1 MAFKLTKTRSSC
13 IGPGLSKWRVV
24 VSVTIRDHCRPCKLI
39 VRQWGMN
46 ISRHH
51 SDDFD
56 KRRQMRAL
64 LAAHDWSSSPMGE
77 PGGWPV
83 ELRVALD
90 LMLDAPHPTL
100 VCWSGRYLMLYNDAY
115 AALLG
120 PAHPAAFGRP
130 LSEVMPSMW
139 PEVRP
144 LADAAMAG
152 QPGHV
157 KDLCVTLPPGDKECE
172 RWFSASYV
180 PLRGFD
186 GAVGGFVHTAFETT
200 GRVLEA
206 RRADQARLASEARLS
221 AVFDSLPVGIA
232 VSDASG
238 AIILAN
244 DAMRRYLPTGQL
256 PSLDARRFERWTLL
270 DAGGRAVG
278 RADFPGMRA
287 LRGERVVPGVEARY
301 REDDGREIWTHISS
315 VPIVDADGRIDGQ
328 VSVVTDI
335 DRVKR
340 TEAALRESEEKYR
353 KLFEEVDEA
362 FCILEVTFDAGGAPI
377 DLVFL
382 EVNPMFA
389 IQSGIPDARG
399 RSVHELAPG
408 LESVWLER
416 YGAVARSG
424 ESILFE
430 EYSPKLERWF
440 EVNAS
445 RIGAPEAR
453 QVALVFRDTSERKR
467 IEEDM
472 RRLALEASEASR
484 RKSEFLAVLAH
495 ELRNPMATIRTGL
508 EIMRLRADSPDTMA
522 RVREMLERQ
531 THQLSHLVDD
541 LLDVA
546 RVSSGKIEI
555 RKQLVDLN
563 RVVTSA
569 VETST
574 AVIQGARHRLEV
586 ILWPEALLLDVDPT
600 RIAQVVSNLLTNA
613 AKYTAPG
620 GDIRL
625 EVRRAAG
632 EAAGWATIAV
642 SDSGVGILPEHQEAI
657 FEMFSQVGDHGG
669 LAQGG
674 LGIGLSLVR
683 QLVAL
688 HGGSVGVHSAG
699 AGQGSTFTVRLP
711 LGARLDAGPGE
722 AVQDLRHEQRA
733 LPRRSFC
740 ILVVDDNTDA
750 AESLSLLL
758 QMNAHEIC
766 TATNGRDALALV
778 SDFTP
783 DIAFLDI
790 GMPGMTGYEL
800 AARLRAMPAL
810 ARTVIVAVTGWGS
823 EEDQLRA
830 REAGFDHHFT
840 KPIAAET
847 VSRLLGQLG

>member
-1 MAFKLTKTRSSC
+1 MQA
-13 IGPGLSKWRVV
+13 V
-24 VSVTIRDHCRPCKLI
+24 
-39 VRQWGMN
+39 
-46 ISRHH
+46 
-51 SDDFD
+51 
-56 KRRQMRAL
+56 
-64 LAAHDWSSSPMGE
+64 LATHDWTSTPLGE
-77 PGGWPV
+77 PGAWPV

-120 PAHPAAFGRP
+120 PAHPGALGKP
-130 LSEVMPSMW
+130 LSEVMPTMW

-152 QPGHV
+152 RPAHV
-157 KDLCVTLPPGDKECE
+157 EDLCVTLPPGDEECQ

-180 PLRGFD
+180 PLRGLD

-200 GRVLEA
+200 GPVLEA
-206 RRADQARLASEARLS
+206 RRADQARQASEARLS
-221 AVFDSLPVGIA
+221 AVFDSLPVGVA
-232 VSDASG
+232 VTDTSG
-238 AIILAN
+238 AVVLAN
-244 DAMRRYLPTGQL
+244 DAMQRYVPTRFM
-256 PSLDARRFERWTLL
+256 PSRDAQRLARWTIL
-270 DAGGRAVG
+270 DGAGKPVA
-278 RADFPGMRA
+278 ADDFPGARA
-287 LRGERVVPGVEARY
+287 LRGERVVPGMEALY
-301 REDDGREIWTHISS
+301 RADDDREIWTHISS
-315 VPIVDADGRIDGQ
+315 VPIVDADGRISGQ

-362 FCILEVTFDAGGAPI
+362 FCILEVTFDGAGAPV

-416 YGAVARSG
+416 YGAVARTG

-453 QVALVFRDTSERKR
+453 QVALVFRDTSARKR

-472 RRLALEASEASR
+472 RRLAREASEASR

-508 EIMRLRADSPDTMA
+508 EIMRLRADSADTMA

-541 LLDVA
+541 LLDIA

-563 RVVTSA
+563 RVMASA

-586 ILWPEALLLDVDPT
+586 ILWPEPLLLDLDPT

-613 AKYTAPG
+613 AKYTPPG

-625 EVRRAAG
+625 EVGKDAG
-632 EAAGWATIAV
+632 QATIAV
-642 SDSGVGILPEHQEAI
+642 SDTGVGILPEHQEAI

-683 QLVAL
+683 QLVTL
-688 HGGSVGVHSAG
+688 HGGAISVHSAG

-711 LGARLDAGPGE
+711 LGARPGAGQDE
-722 AVQDLRHEQRA
+722 AVQEPRQEQRA
-733 LPRRSFC
+733 LPRRRFRV
-740 ILVVDDNTDA
+740 LVVDDNTDA

-758 QMNAHEIC
+758 QMNAHEIR

-778 SDFTP
+778 RDFTP

-810 ARTVIVAVTGWGS
+810 AHATLVAVTGWGS

-840 KPIAAET
+840 KPIAAEA
-847 VSRLLGQLG
+847 VSRLLGRLG

>member
-1 MAFKLTKTRSSC
+1 MNT
-13 IGPGLSKWRVV
+13 PG
-24 VSVTIRDHCRPCKLI
+24 
-39 VRQWGMN
+39 
-46 ISRHH
+46 HH
-51 SDDFD
+51 SDDSD
-56 KRRQMRAL
+56 HRQPMRSL
-64 LAAHDWSSSPMGE
+64 LAAHDWSSSPMGA
-77 PGGWPV
+77 PDGWPV

-90 LMLDAPHPTL
+90 LMLDAPHPTM
-100 VCWSGRYLMLYNDAY
+100 VCWSGRYLMLYNDAF
-115 AALLG
+115 ATLLG
-120 PAHPAAFGRP
+120 PAHPGALGRP
-130 LSEVMPSMW
+130 LNEVMPAMW
-139 PEVRP
+139 PEVKP

-152 QPGHV
+152 RPGHV
-157 KDLCVTLPPGDKECE
+157 EHLCVTLPPGDEPCQ

-180 PLRGFD
+180 PLRGLH

-200 GRVLEA
+200 DRVLEA
-206 RRADQARLASEARLS
+206 RRADLARRASDARLS
-221 AVFDSLPVGIA
+221 ALFDSLPVGVGVTDINGMI
-232 VSDASG
+232 V
-238 AIILAN
+238 LAN
-244 DAMRRYLPTGQL
+244 DAMARYLPTGL
-256 PSLDARRFERWTLL
+256 MPSRDEQGSARWTIFG
-270 DAGGRAVG
+270 DDGVPVARD
-278 RADFPGMRA
+278 DFPGARA
-287 LRGERVVPGVEARY
+287 LRGERVVPGMEALY
-301 REDDGREIWTHISS
+301 REGEDRREVWTHVSS
-315 VPIVDADGRIDGQ
+315 VPIRDADGQVTGQ

-362 FCILEVTFDAGGAPI
+362 FCILEVKFDAGGAPC

-382 EVNPMFA
+382 EVNPMFT
-389 IQSGIPDARG
+389 IQSGIADARG

-416 YGAVARSG
+416 YGAVARTG
-424 ESILFE
+424 ESIMFE

-445 RIGAPEAR
+445 RIGAPEAC

-472 RRLALEASEASR
+472 RRLAREASEASR

-563 RVVTSA
+563 LVVTSA

-574 AVIQGARHRLEV
+574 AVIQGARHRLDV
-586 ILWPEALLLDVDPT
+586 RLWHEPLLLDIDPT
-600 RIAQVVSNLLTNA
+600 RVAQVVSNLLTNA
-613 AKYTAPG
+613 AKYTPPG

-625 EVRRAAG
+625 DVSRAARQGAGTGAG
-632 EAAGWATIAV
+632 EAVIAV

-657 FEMFSQVGDHGG
+657 FEMFSQVGNHGG

-688 HGGSVGVHSAG
+688 HGGGVEVHSAG
-699 AGQGSTFTVRLP
+699 AGQGSVFTVRLP
-711 LGARLDAGPGE
+711 LARPDAGQGDAAQAPR
-722 AVQDLRHEQRA
+722 QEQRA
-733 LPRRSFC
+733 LPRRSLR

-758 QMNAHEIC
+758 QINAHEIRV
-766 TATNGRDALALV
+766 ATNGRDALALV

-810 ARTVIVAVTGWGS
+810 ARTVIVAVTGWGA
-823 EEDQLRA
+823 EEDQRRA

-847 VSRLLGQLG
+847 VSRLLGGLG

>member
-1 MAFKLTKTRSSC
+1 
-13 IGPGLSKWRVV
+13 
-24 VSVTIRDHCRPCKLI
+24 
-39 VRQWGMN
+39 
-46 ISRHH
+46 
-51 SDDFD
+51 
-56 KRRQMRAL
+56 MRTL
-64 LAAHDWSSSPMGE
+64 LATHDWSASPIGKHDA
-77 PGGWPV
+77 WPV

-90 LMLDAPHPTL
+90 LMLDTPHPTL

-115 AALLG
+115 AELLG
-120 PAHPAAFGRP
+120 AAHPGALGKP
-130 LSEVMPSMW
+130 LAEVMPTLW
-139 PEVRP
+139 PDVAP

-152 QPGHV
+152 RPGLV
-157 KDLCVTLPPGDKECE
+157 EDLCVVLGPDNDGCQ
-172 RWFSASYV
+172 RWFDASYV
-180 PLRGFD
+180 PLRSLD

-200 GRVLEA
+200 ERVLAARRADEA
-206 RRADQARLASEARLS
+206 RRASDARLS
-221 AVFDSLPVGIA
+221 ALFDSLPVGGGVTDANGA
-232 VSDASG
+232 VV
-238 AIILAN
+238 LAN
-244 DAMRRYLPTGQL
+244 DAMDRYLPTRLL
-256 PSLDARRFERWTLL
+256 PALDEQRHARWTIF
-270 DAGGRAVG
+270 DAAGSPVART
-278 RADFPGMRA
+278 DFPGARA
-287 LRGERVVPGVEARY
+287 LRGERVVPGMEALY
-301 REDDGREIWTHISS
+301 REDDGRETWTHISS
-315 VPIVDADGRIDGQ
+315 VPIVDADGAIGGQ

-362 FCILEVTFDAGGAPI
+362 FCILEVTFDAGGAPS
-377 DLVFL
+377 DLVFI

-389 IQSGIPDARG
+389 VQSGIPDAKG

-445 RIGAPEAR
+445 RIGAPEAGH
-453 QVALVFRDTSERKR
+453 VALVFRDTSARKR

-472 RRLALEASEASR
+472 RRLAQESSEASR

-508 EIMRLRADSPDTMA
+508 EIMRQRADSPDTLA

-541 LLDVA
+541 LLDIS
-546 RVSSGKIEI
+546 RISSGKIEI
-555 RKQLVDLN
+555 RKQLADLN

-569 VETST
+569 VETSA
-574 AVIQGARHRLEV
+574 AVIEGARHRLD
-586 ILWPEALLLDVDPT
+586 IKLWNEALLLDIDPI
-600 RIAQVVSNLLTNA
+600 RIAQVISNLLTNA
-613 AKYTAPG
+613 AKYTPPG
-620 GDIRL
+620 GDIGL
-625 EVRRAAG
+625 EVRKEQG
-632 EAAGWATIAV
+632 EAVVAV
-642 SDSGVGILPEHQEAI
+642 SDSGVGIEPEHQQAI

-683 QLVAL
+683 QLVTL
-688 HGGSVGVHSAG
+688 HGGAIAVYSAG

-711 LGARLDAGPGE
+711 LGVRPAAGPDQQP
-722 AVQDLRHEQRA
+722 APQPEQRA
-733 LPRRSFC
+733 FPRQSFR

-758 QMNAHEIC
+758 QMNAHEIR

-778 SDFTP
+778 RDFTP

-800 AARLRAMPAL
+800 ATRLRAMPQL
-810 ARTVIVAVTGWGS
+810 ARTTLVAVTGWGS

-840 KPIAAET
+840 KPIAAES
-847 VSRLLGQLG
+847 VSRLLGRLG

>member
-1 MAFKLTKTRSSC
+1 MSELGR
-13 IGPGLSKWRVV
+13 
-24 VSVTIRDHCRPCKLI
+24 
-39 VRQWGMN
+39 
-46 ISRHH
+46 H
-51 SDDFD
+51 SDDHTD
-56 KRRQMRAL
+56 QTAMRAL
-64 LAAHDWSSSPMGE
+64 LAAHDWSASPMGD
-77 PGGWPV
+77 PGAWPV

-90 LMLDAPHPTL
+90 LMLDAPYPML
-100 VCWSGRYLMLYNDAY
+100 VCWTGQYLMLYNDAY
-115 AALLG
+115 ADLLG
-120 PAHPAAFGRP
+120 AAHPAALGRP
-130 LSEVMPSMW
+130 LSQVMPTLW
-139 PEVRP
+139 PDIAP
-144 LADAAMAG
+144 LADAAMAS
-152 QPGHV
+152 QPGQLE
-157 KDLCVTLPPGDKECE
+157 DLCVVLPPGDDACQ
-172 RWFSASYV
+172 RWFTASYM
-180 PLRGFD
+180 PLRSPAGE
-186 GAVGGFVHTAFETT
+186 VGGFVHTAFETT

-206 RRADQARLASEARLS
+206 RRADQARRASDARLS
-221 AVFDSLPVGIA
+221 ALFDSLPVGVG

-238 AIILAN
+238 AMVLAN
-244 DAMRRYLPTGQL
+244 DAMEHYLPTRRL
-256 PSLDARRFERWTLL
+256 PSRDEQRLGRWTIL
-270 DAGGRAVG
+270 DAGGNPVAWT
-278 RADFPGMRA
+278 DFPGQRA
-287 LRGERVVPGVEARY
+287 LRGERVVPGVEALY
-301 REDDGREIWTHISS
+301 REDDGREVWVHISS
-315 VPIVDADGRIDGQ
+315 VPIVEADGTVSGQ

-362 FCILEVTFDAGGAPI
+362 FCILEVKFDAAGAPS

-389 IQSGIPDARG
+389 IQSGIHDARG

-416 YGAVARSG
+416 YGAVAQSG

-445 RIGAPEAR
+445 RIGAPETR
-453 QVALVFRDTSERKR
+453 HVALVFRDTSARKR

-472 RRLALEASEASR
+472 RRLAREASEASR

-508 EIMRLRADSPDTMA
+508 EIMRLRADSPDTLV

-555 RKQLVDLN
+555 RKQLADLN
-563 RVVTSA
+563 RVVTGA

-586 ILWPEALLLDVDPT
+586 AFWPEPLLLDIDPI

-613 AKYTAPG
+613 AKYTPPG

-625 EVRRAAG
+625 VVRKEADAAV
-632 EAAGWATIAV
+632 IAV

-657 FEMFSQVGDHGG
+657 FEMFSQVGDSGG

-683 QLVAL
+683 QLVDL
-688 HGGSVGVHSAG
+688 HGGAIDMHSAG
-699 AGQGSTFTVRLP
+699 AGKGSTFTVRLP
-711 LGARLDAGPGE
+711 LGAHP
-722 AVQDLRHEQRA
+722 AVETGQAPSPALRPEQRA
-733 LPRRSFC
+733 LPRRSFRV
-740 ILVVDDNTDA
+740 LVVDDNTDA

-758 QMNAHEIC
+758 QLNAHQIRS
-766 TATNGRDALALV
+766 ASNGRDALALV
-778 SDFTP
+778 RDFRP

-790 GMPGMTGYEL
+790 GMPGMNGYEL
-800 AARLRAMPAL
+800 AQQLRALPAL
-810 ARTVIVAVTGWGS
+810 AHTTLVAVTGWGS
-823 EEDQLRA
+823 EEDQARA
-830 REAGFDHHFT
+830 RDAGFDHHVT
-840 KPIAAET
+840 KPIAAEM

>member
-1 MAFKLTKTRSSC
+1 MRTL
-13 IGPGLSKWRVV
+13 GPY
-24 VSVTIRDHCRPCKLI
+24 
-39 VRQWGMN
+39 
-46 ISRHH
+46 
-51 SDDFD
+51 SDDSNNPQ
-56 KRRQMRAL
+56 QMRAL
-64 LAAHDWSSSPMGE
+64 LATHDWTSTSLGE
-77 PGGWPV
+77 PGAWPV

-100 VCWSGRYLMLYNDAY
+100 VCWGGRYLMLYNDAY

-120 PAHPAAFGRP
+120 RAHPGALGRP
-130 LSEVMPSMW
+130 LSEVMPTIW
-139 PEVRP
+139 PDIEP
-144 LADAAMAG
+144 LADAAMEG
-152 QPGHV
+152 RPGHV
-157 KDLCVTLPPGDKECE
+157 EDLCVTLPPGGEARQ

-180 PLRGFD
+180 PLRGLD
-186 GAVGGFVHTAFETT
+186 GTVGGFVHTAFETT
-200 GRVLEA
+200 GPVLQA
-206 RRADQARLASEARLS
+206 RRADQARQASEARLS
-221 AVFDSLPVGIA
+221 AVFDSLPVGVA
-232 VSDASG
+232 VTDIHG
-238 AIILAN
+238 AVVLAN
-244 DAMRRYLPTGQL
+244 DAMRRYLPTQQL
-256 PSLDARRFERWTLL
+256 PSLDERRSGRWTLL
-270 DAGGRAVG
+270 DAEGRPVA
-278 RADFPGMRA
+278 RADFPGARA
-287 LRGERVVPGVEARY
+287 LRGERVVPGVEALY
-301 REDDGREIWTHISS
+301 REDGGPAIWAHISS
-315 VPIVDADGRIDGQ
+315 VPIVDADGMINGQ

-362 FCILEVTFDAGGAPI
+362 FCILEVTFDASGAPV

-389 IQSGIPDARG
+389 IQSGISDARG

-416 YGAVARSG
+416 YGAVARTG
-424 ESILFE
+424 ESVLFE
-430 EYSPKLERWF
+430 EYSPKLGRWF

-445 RIGAPEAR
+445 RIGEPEAR
-453 QVALVFRDTSERKR
+453 HVALVFRDTSERKR

-472 RRLALEASEASR
+472 RRLAREASEASR

-508 EIMRLRADSPDTMA
+508 EIMRLRADCPDTMA

-555 RKQLVDLN
+555 RKQLADLN
-563 RVVTSA
+563 RVMASA

-586 ILWPEALLLDVDPT
+586 ILWPEPLLLDLDPT

-613 AKYTAPG
+613 AKYTPPG

-625 EVRRAAG
+625 EVRKDAG
-632 EAAGWATIAV
+632 QATIAV
-642 SDSGVGILPEHQEAI
+642 SDTGVGILPEHQEAI
-657 FEMFSQVGDHGG
+657 FEMFGQVGDHGG

-683 QLVAL
+683 QLATL
-688 HGGSVGVHSAG
+688 HGGAVSVHSAG

-711 LGARLDAGPGE
+711 LGAQPGAGQGE
-722 AVQDLRHEQRA
+722 GGQAPRQELRA
-733 LPRRSFC
+733 LPRRRFRV
-740 ILVVDDNTDA
+740 LVVDDNTDA

-758 QMNAHEIC
+758 QMNAHEIR
-766 TATNGRDALALV
+766 TATNGRDALALAR
-778 SDFTP
+778 DFTP

-800 AARLRAMPAL
+800 AARLRALPGL
-810 ARTVIVAVTGWGS
+810 ARTTLVAVTGWGS
-823 EEDQLRA
+823 EEDQARS

-847 VSRLLGQLG
+847 VSRLLGALG

>member
-1 MAFKLTKTRSSC
+1 
-13 IGPGLSKWRVV
+13 
-24 VSVTIRDHCRPCKLI
+24 
-39 VRQWGMN
+39 
-46 ISRHH
+46 
-51 SDDFD
+51 
-56 KRRQMRAL
+56 
-64 LAAHDWSSSPMGE
+64 
-77 PGGWPV
+77 
-83 ELRVALD
+83 
-90 LMLDAPHPTL
+90 
-100 VCWSGRYLMLYNDAY
+100 
-115 AALLG
+115 
-120 PAHPAAFGRP
+120 
-130 LSEVMPSMW
+130 
-139 PEVRP
+139 
-144 LADAAMAG
+144 
-152 QPGHV
+152 
-157 KDLCVTLPPGDKECE
+157 
-172 RWFSASYV
+172 
-180 PLRGFD
+180 
-186 GAVGGFVHTAFETT
+186 
-200 GRVLEA
+200 
-206 RRADQARLASEARLS
+206 
-221 AVFDSLPVGIA
+221 
-232 VSDASG
+232 
-238 AIILAN
+238 
-244 DAMRRYLPTGQL
+244 
-256 PSLDARRFERWTLL
+256 
-270 DAGGRAVG
+270 
-278 RADFPGMRA
+278 
-287 LRGERVVPGVEARY
+287 
-301 REDDGREIWTHISS
+301 
-315 VPIVDADGRIDGQ
+315 VPIVEADGTVSGQ

-362 FCILEVTFDAGGAPI
+362 FCILEVKFDAAGAPS

-389 IQSGIPDARG
+389 IQSGIHDARG

-416 YGAVARSG
+416 YGAVAQSG

-445 RIGAPEAR
+445 RIGAPETR
-453 QVALVFRDTSERKR
+453 HVALVFRDTSARKR

-472 RRLALEASEASR
+472 RRLAREASEASR

-508 EIMRLRADSPDTMA
+508 EIMRLRADSPDTLV

-555 RKQLVDLN
+555 RKQLADLN
-563 RVVTSA
+563 RVVTGA

-586 ILWPEALLLDVDPT
+586 AFWPEPLLLDIDPI

-613 AKYTAPG
+613 AKYTPPG

-625 EVRRAAG
+625 VVRKEANAAV
-632 EAAGWATIAV
+632 IAV

-657 FEMFSQVGDHGG
+657 FEMFSQVGDSGG

-683 QLVAL
+683 QLVDL
-688 HGGSVGVHSAG
+688 HGGAIDMHSAG
-699 AGQGSTFTVRLP
+699 AGKGSTFTVRLP
-711 LGARLDAGPGE
+711 LGARPAAGQDAAPPP
-722 AVQDLRHEQRA
+722 ALRPEQRA
-733 LPRRSFC
+733 LPRRSFRV
-740 ILVVDDNTDA
+740 LVVDDNTDA

-758 QMNAHEIC
+758 QLNAHEIRS
-766 TATNGRDALALV
+766 ASNGRDALALV
-778 SDFTP
+778 RDFRP

-790 GMPGMTGYEL
+790 GMPGMNGYEL
-800 AARLRAMPAL
+800 AQQLRALPAL
-810 ARTVIVAVTGWGS
+810 AHTTLVAVTGWGS
-823 EEDQLRA
+823 EEDQARA
-830 REAGFDHHFT
+830 RDAGFDHHVT
-840 KPIAAET
+840 KPIAAEM

>member
-1 MAFKLTKTRSSC
+1 MCT
-13 IGPGLSKWRVV
+13 
-24 VSVTIRDHCRPCKLI
+24 LI
-39 VRQWGMN
+39 
-46 ISRHH
+46 
-51 SDDFD
+51 
-56 KRRQMRAL
+56 AT
-64 LAAHDWSSSPMGE
+64 HDWSATSMGD
-77 PGGWPV
+77 PDAWPV
-83 ELRVALD
+83 ELRVALG
-90 LMLDAPHPTL
+90 LMLDTPHPTL
-100 VCWSGRYLMLYNDAY
+100 VCWSGDYLMLYNDAY
-115 AALLG
+115 AELLG
-120 PAHPAAFGRP
+120 AAHPAALGKP
-130 LSEVMPSMW
+130 LAEVMPTLW
-139 PEVRP
+139 PSVAP
-144 LADAAMAG
+144 LAAAAMAG
-152 QPGHV
+152 APRQV
-157 KDLCVTLPPGDKECE
+157 KDLCVVLPPGDDECQ
-172 RWFSASYV
+172 RWFDASYV
-180 PLRGFD
+180 PLRGLA
-186 GAVGGFVHTAFETT
+186 GEVGGFVHTAFETT

-206 RRADQARLASEARLS
+206 RRADRARRASDARLS
-221 AVFDSLPVGIA
+221 ALFDSLPVG
-232 VSDASG
+232 VCVTDPG
-238 AIILAN
+238 GVVVLAN
-244 DAMRRYLPTGQL
+244 DAMERYLPTRML
-256 PSLDARRFERWTLL
+256 PARDDRNVWRWTIF
-270 DAGGRAVG
+270 GRDGKPVA
-278 RADFPGMRA
+278 RNDFPGERA
-287 LRGERVVPGVEARY
+287 LRGERVVPGVEALF
-301 REDDGREIWTHISS
+301 REDDGRETWTHISS
-315 VPIVDADGRIDGQ
+315 VPIVDADGGIGGQ

-362 FCILEVTFDAGGAPI
+362 FCILEVSFDAGGAPT

-389 IQSGIPDARG
+389 IQSGIVDARG

-416 YGAVARSG
+416 YGAVARTG

-430 EYSPKLERWF
+430 EYSPMLERWF

-445 RIGAPEAR
+445 RIGAPEAGH
-453 QVALVFRDTSERKR
+453 VALVFRDTSERKR
-467 IEEDM
+467 IEQDM
-472 RRLALEASEASR
+472 QRMAQEASEASR

-555 RKQLVDLN
+555 RRQLADLN
-563 RVVTSA
+563 RVAASALETSA
-569 VETST
+569 
-574 AVIQGARHRLEV
+574 AVIEGARHRLDV
-586 ILWPEALLLDVDPT
+586 SLWHEPLLLDIDPT

-613 AKYTAPG
+613 AKYTPPG
-620 GDIRL
+620 GDIGL
-625 EVRRAAG
+625 EVRKENG
-632 EAAGWATIAV
+632 EAVVAV
-642 SDSGVGILPEHQEAI
+642 SDSGIGILPEHQAAI

-683 QLVAL
+683 QLVTL
-688 HGGSVGVHSAG
+688 HGGAISVHSAG

-711 LGARLDAGPGE
+711 LGARPADG
-722 AVQDLRHEQRA
+722 QDHPPAPAPEQRA
-733 LPRRSFC
+733 FPRRSFRV
-740 ILVVDDNTDA
+740 LVVDDNTDA

-758 QMNAHEIC
+758 QMNAHEIR

-778 SDFTP
+778 RDFTP

-800 AARLRAMPAL
+800 AARLRAVPQL
-810 ARTVIVAVTGWGS
+810 ARTTLVAVTGWGS
-823 EEDQLRA
+823 DEDQQRA

-840 KPIAAET
+840 KPIGADA
-847 VSRLLGQLG
+847 VSRLLGGLGSS

>member
-1 MAFKLTKTRSSC
+1 M
-13 IGPGLSKWRVV
+13 VN
-24 VSVTIRDHCRPCKLI
+24 VTIGDDCRPSKLI
-39 VRQWGMN
+39 VRQWAMN
-46 ISRHH
+46 IPGHH
-51 SDDFD
+51 SDDPD
-56 KRRQMRAL
+56 KRQRAL
-64 LAAHDWSSSPMGE
+64 LAAHDWTSSPLGE

-90 LMLDAPHPTL
+90 LMLDAPYPTL
-100 VCWSGRYLMLYNDAY
+100 VCWTGQYLMFYNDAY
-115 AALLG
+115 AQLLG
-120 PAHPAAFGRP
+120 AAHPAALGRP
-130 LSEVMPSMW
+130 LGEVMPTMW
-139 PEVRP
+139 PEVKP

-152 QPGHV
+152 RAGQV
-157 KDLCVTLPPGDKECE
+157 EDLCVVLPPGEDECR
-172 RWFSASYV
+172 RWFTASYI
-180 PLRGFD
+180 PLRSLAGE
-186 GAVGGFVHTAFETT
+186 VGGFVHTALETT

-206 RRADQARLASEARLS
+206 RRAEQARRASDARLS
-221 AVFDSLPVGIA
+221 ALFDSLPVGVG

-238 AIILAN
+238 AIVLAN
-244 DAMRRYLPTGQL
+244 DAMERYLPSRRM
-256 PSLDARRFERWTLL
+256 PSRDEQGFVRWTIF
-270 DAGGRAVG
+270 DEDGAPVARE
-278 RADFPGMRA
+278 DFPGARA
-287 LRGERVVPGVEARY
+287 LRGERVVPGMEALY
-301 REDDGREIWTHISS
+301 REDDGREVWTHISS
-315 VPIVDADGRIDGQ
+315 VPILDADGQVNGQ

-340 TEAALRESEEKYR
+340 TEVALRESEEKYR

-362 FCILEVTFDAGGAPI
+362 FCILEVSFDAGGAPI

-416 YGAVARSG
+416 YGAVARTG

-472 RRLALEASEASR
+472 RRLAREASEASR

-541 LLDVA
+541 LLDIA

-555 RKQLVDLN
+555 RKQLADLN
-563 RVVTSA
+563 RVATSA

-586 ILWPEALLLDVDPT
+586 DLWREPLLLDIDPT

-613 AKYTAPG
+613 AKYTPPG

-625 EVRRAAG
+625 EVRKDAG
-632 EAAGWATIAV
+632 QATIAV
-642 SDSGVGILPEHQEAI
+642 SDTGVGILPEHQEAI
-657 FEMFSQVGDHGG
+657 FEMFSQVGDNGG

-683 QLVAL
+683 QLVTL
-688 HGGSVGVHSAG
+688 HGGAIAVHSAG

-711 LGARLDAGPGE
+711 LGARPDAGPYDAPQE
-722 AVQDLRHEQRA
+722 TWQEQRA
-733 LPRRSFC
+733 LPRRSFRV
-740 ILVVDDNTDA
+740 LVVDDNTDA

-758 QMNAHEIC
+758 QMNAHEIR

-778 SDFTP
+778 RDFTP

-810 ARTVIVAVTGWGS
+810 ARTTLVAVTGWGS

-840 KPIAAET
+840 KPIAAAA
-847 VSRLLGQLG
+847 VSRLLGRLG

>member
-1 MAFKLTKTRSSC
+1 
-13 IGPGLSKWRVV
+13 
-24 VSVTIRDHCRPCKLI
+24 
-39 VRQWGMN
+39 
-46 ISRHH
+46 
-51 SDDFD
+51 
-56 KRRQMRAL
+56 MRAL
-64 LAAHDWSSSPMGE
+64 IAAHDWSTSAMGD

-90 LMLDAPHPTL
+90 LMLDAPQPTL
-100 VCWSGRYLMLYNDAY
+100 VCWTAQHLMLYNDAY

-120 PAHPAAFGRP
+120 AAHPAALGEP
-130 LSEVMPSMW
+130 MQAVMAALW
-139 PEVRP
+139 PDIAP
-144 LADAAMAG
+144 LAAAAMAG
-152 QPGHV
+152 RPGRLDDV
-157 KDLCVTLPPGDKECE
+157 CIALPPGDGACQ

-180 PLRGFD
+180 PLRSPD
-186 GAVGGFVHTAFETT
+186 GQVGGFVHTAFETT

-206 RRADQARLASEARLS
+206 HRAEQARRASDARLS
-221 AVFDSLPVGIA
+221 ALFDSLPVGVG

-238 AIILAN
+238 TIVLAN
-244 DAMRRYLPTGQL
+244 DAMETYMPTRRL
-256 PSLDARRFERWTLL
+256 PSCDEQRAERWTLL
-270 DAGGRAVG
+270 GADCKPVARS
-278 RADFPGMRA
+278 DFPGARA
-287 LRGERVVPGVEARY
+287 LRGERVVPGVEALY
-301 REDDGREIWTHISS
+301 RTDDGRETWTHISS
-315 VPIVDADGRIDGQ
+315 VPILDADGKVSGQ

-362 FCILEVTFDAGGAPI
+362 FCILEVKFDASGAPV
-377 DLVFL
+377 DLIFL

-389 IQSGIPDARG
+389 IQSGIVDARG

-416 YGAVARSG
+416 YGGVARTG

-430 EYSPKLERWF
+430 EYSPMLERWF

-445 RIGAPEAR
+445 RIGGPEAR
-453 QVALVFRDTSERKR
+453 LVALVFRDTSERKR
-467 IEEDM
+467 IEQDM
-472 RRLALEASEASR
+472 QRLAQEASDASR

-508 EIMRLRADSPDTMA
+508 EIMRLRADNPETLL

-531 THQLSHLVDD
+531 TSQLSHLVDD

-555 RKQLVDLN
+555 RRQLADLN

-569 VETST
+569 VETSN
-574 AVIQGARHRLEV
+574 AVIQGARHRLAV
-586 ILWPEALLLDVDPT
+586 RLWPEALLLDIDPT
-600 RIAQVVSNLLTNA
+600 RIAQVISNLLTNA
-613 AKYTAPG
+613 AKYTPPG
-620 GDIRL
+620 GEIGL
-625 EVRRAAG
+625 EVRKEAG
-632 EAAGWATIAV
+632 EGAGQAV
-642 SDSGVGILPEHQEAI
+642 VAVNDSGVGILPEHQDAI
-657 FEMFSQVGDHGG
+657 FEMFSQVGDSGG

-683 QLVAL
+683 QLVTL
-688 HGGSVGVHSAG
+688 HGGAISVHSAG
-699 AGQGSTFTVRLP
+699 AGQGSTFIVRLP
-711 LGARLDAGPGE
+711 LGARADGGQGE
-722 AVQDLRHEQRA
+722 APATALPHEQRA
-733 LPRRSFC
+733 LPRRTFR

-758 QMNAHEIC
+758 QLNAHEIR
-766 TATNGRDALALV
+766 TATNGRDALALMR
-778 SDFTP
+778 DFTP

-800 AARLRAMPAL
+800 AQRMRALPAL
-810 ARTVIVAVTGWGS
+810 AHTTIVAVTGWGS
-823 EEDQLRA
+823 EEDQQRS

-847 VSRLLGQLG
+847 VSRLLGRLG

>member
-1 MAFKLTKTRSSC
+1 
-13 IGPGLSKWRVV
+13 
-24 VSVTIRDHCRPCKLI
+24 
-39 VRQWGMN
+39 MN
-46 ISRHH
+46 IPGHH
-51 SDDFD
+51 SDDSD
-56 KRRQMRAL
+56 DRQRMRAL
-64 LAAHDWSSSPMGE
+64 LAAHDWTCSPMGE
-77 PGGWPV
+77 PGAWPV

-90 LMLDAPHPTL
+90 LMLDAPYPTL
-100 VCWSGRYLMLYNDAY
+100 VCWTGQYLMLYNDAY
-115 AALLG
+115 ARLLG
-120 PAHPAAFGRP
+120 AAHPAALGKP
-130 LSEVMPSMW
+130 LSEVMPTLW
-139 PEVRP
+139 PDVAP

-152 QPGHV
+152 RSGQV
-157 KDLCVTLPPGDKECE
+157 EDLSVVLPPGDDECQ
-172 RWFSASYV
+172 RWFTASYI
-180 PLRGFD
+180 PLRSLAGE
-186 GAVGGFVHTAFETT
+186 VKGFVHTAVETT

-206 RRADQARLASEARLS
+206 RRAEAARRASDARLS
-221 AVFDSLPVGIA
+221 AVFDSLPVGVA
-232 VSDASG
+232 VTDTAG
-238 AIILAN
+238 AVVLAN
-244 DAMRRYLPTGQL
+244 DAMRRYVPARFM
-256 PSLDARRFERWTLL
+256 PSRDAQRLARWTVL
-270 DAGGRAVG
+270 DGAGKPVA
-278 RADFPGMRA
+278 AEDFPGARA
-287 LRGERVVPGVEARY
+287 LRGERVVPGMEALY
-301 REDDGREIWTHISS
+301 RADDGREIWTHISS
-315 VPIVDADGRIDGQ
+315 VPILDADGRIDGQ

-472 RRLALEASEASR
+472 RRLAREASEASR

-563 RVVTSA
+563 RVATSA

-613 AKYTAPG
+613 AKYSAPG

-625 EVRRAAG
+625 EVRKDAG

-683 QLVAL
+683 QLVTL
-688 HGGSVGVHSAG
+688 HGGAIAVHSAG

-711 LGARLDAGPGE
+711 LGARPDAGPRE
-722 AVQDLRHEQRA
+722 AVQELRHEQRA
-733 LPRRSFC
+733 LPRRSFR

-758 QMNAHEIC
+758 QMNAHEIR

-778 SDFTP
+778 SGFTP

-810 ARTVIVAVTGWGS
+810 AHTTLVAVTGWGS
-823 EEDQLRA
+823 EEDQARS

-840 KPIAAET
+840 KPIAADS
-847 VSRLLGQLG
+847 VSRLLGRLGWRAQ

>member
-1 MAFKLTKTRSSC
+1 MRS
-13 IGPGLSKWRVV
+13 
-24 VSVTIRDHCRPCKLI
+24 
-39 VRQWGMN
+39 
-46 ISRHH
+46 
-51 SDDFD
+51 
-56 KRRQMRAL
+56 L
-64 LAAHDWSSSPMGE
+64 LAAHDWSSTPMGA
-77 PGGWPV
+77 PAGWPV

-90 LMLDAPHPTL
+90 LMLDTPHPTL
-100 VCWSGRYLMLYNDAY
+100 VCWSERYLMLYNDAY

-120 PAHPAAFGRP
+120 AAHPGALGRP
-130 LSEVMPSMW
+130 MSDVMPTLW
-139 PEVRP
+139 PEVKP
-144 LADAAMAG
+144 VADAAMAG

-157 KDLCVTLPPGDKECE
+157 DDLCVTLPPGDQECQ
-172 RWFSASYV
+172 RWFFASYV
-180 PLRGFD
+180 PLRSLAGE
-186 GAVGGFVHTAFETT
+186 VGGFVHTAVETT

-206 RRADQARLASEARLS
+206 RRADEARRASEARLS
-221 AVFDSLPVGIA
+221 AVFDSLPVGVG
-232 VSDASG
+232 VSDAG
-238 AIILAN
+238 GVIVIAN
-244 DAMRRYLPTGQL
+244 DAMERYLPTRL
-256 PSLDARRFERWTLL
+256 MPSRDEQGFARWKIFDEHGAPVARE
-270 DAGGRAVG
+270 DY
-278 RADFPGMRA
+278 PGARA
-287 LRGERVVPGVEARY
+287 LRGERVVPGMEALY
-301 REDDGREIWTHISS
+301 REDDGREVWTHISS
-315 VPIVDADGRIDGQ
+315 VPIVDADGAIDGQ

-362 FCILEVTFDAGGAPI
+362 FCVLEVKFDAGGVPV

-389 IQSGIPDARG
+389 IQTGIADARG

-416 YGAVARSG
+416 YGAVARTG
-424 ESILFE
+424 ESLLFE
-430 EYSPKLERWF
+430 DYSPTLGRWF

-508 EIMRLRADSPDTMA
+508 EIMRMRADSPDTMA

-563 RVVTSA
+563 RVATSA

-574 AVIQGARHRLEV
+574 AVIQGARHRLEI
-586 ILWPEALLLDVDPT
+586 ILWPEPLLLDVDPT

-625 EVRRAAG
+625 DVRKDAG

-642 SDSGVGILPEHQEAI
+642 SDNGVGILPEHQEAI
-657 FEMFSQVGDHGG
+657 FEMFSQVGGHGG

-688 HGGSVGVHSAG
+688 HGGAISVHSAG

-711 LGARLDAGPGE
+711 LGARPGAGADE
-722 AVQDLRHEQRA
+722 ALHEPRQEQRA
-733 LPRRSFC
+733 LPRRSYR

-758 QMNAHEIC
+758 QMNAHEIR

-778 SDFTP
+778 GDFTP

-810 ARTVIVAVTGWGS
+810 ARTTLVAVTGWGS
-823 EEDQLRA
+823 DEDQLRA

-840 KPIAAET
+840 KPIAAES
-847 VSRLLGQLG
+847 VSRLLGWLG

>member
-1 MAFKLTKTRSSC
+1 M
-13 IGPGLSKWRVV
+13 LS
-24 VSVTIRDHCRPCKLI
+24 T
-39 VRQWGMN
+39 
-46 ISRHH
+46 
-51 SDDFD
+51 
-56 KRRQMRAL
+56 
-64 LAAHDWSSSPMGE
+64 HDWTSTPLGE
-77 PGGWPV
+77 PGAWPV

-120 PAHPAAFGRP
+120 PAHPGALGKP
-130 LSEVMPSMW
+130 LSEVMPTMW

-152 QPGHV
+152 RPAHV
-157 KDLCVTLPPGDKECE
+157 EDLCVTLPPGDEECQ

-180 PLRGFD
+180 PLRGLD

-200 GRVLEA
+200 GPVLEA
-206 RRADQARLASEARLS
+206 RRADQARQASEARLS
-221 AVFDSLPVGIA
+221 AVFDSLPVGVA
-232 VSDASG
+232 VTDTSG
-238 AIILAN
+238 AVVLAN
-244 DAMRRYLPTGQL
+244 DAMQRYMPTRFM
-256 PSLDARRFERWTLL
+256 PSRDAQRLARWTIL
-270 DAGGRAVG
+270 DGAGKPVA
-278 RADFPGMRA
+278 ADDFPGARA
-287 LRGERVVPGVEARY
+287 LRGERVVPGMEALY
-301 REDDGREIWTHISS
+301 RADDDREIWTHISS
-315 VPIVDADGRIDGQ
+315 VPIVDADGRISGQ

-362 FCILEVTFDAGGAPI
+362 FCILEVTFDAAGAPV

-416 YGAVARSG
+416 YGAVARTG

-430 EYSPKLERWF
+430 EYSPTLERWF

-472 RRLALEASEASR
+472 RRLAREASEASR

-508 EIMRLRADSPDTMA
+508 EIMRLRADSPDTMS

-541 LLDVA
+541 LLDIA
-546 RVSSGKIEI
+546 RISSGKIEI

-563 RVVTSA
+563 RVMASA

-586 ILWPEALLLDVDPT
+586 ILWPEPLLLDLDPT

-613 AKYTAPG
+613 AKYTPPG
-620 GDIRL
+620 GDITL
-625 EVRRAAG
+625 EVGKDASQ
-632 EAAGWATIAV
+632 ATIAV
-642 SDSGVGILPEHQEAI
+642 SDTGVGILPEHQEAI

-683 QLVAL
+683 QLVTL
-688 HGGSVGVHSAG
+688 HGGAISVHSAG

-711 LGARLDAGPGE
+711 LGARPGAGPDE
-722 AVQDLRHEQRA
+722 AVQEPRQEQRA
-733 LPRRSFC
+733 LPRRRFRV
-740 ILVVDDNTDA
+740 LVVDDNTDA

-758 QMNAHEIC
+758 QMNAHEIR

-778 SDFTP
+778 RDFTP

-810 ARTVIVAVTGWGS
+810 AHTTLVAVTGWGS

-840 KPIAAET
+840 KPIAAEA
-847 VSRLLGQLG
+847 VSRLLGRLG

>member
-1 MAFKLTKTRSSC
+1 MSTT
-13 IGPGLSKWRVV
+13 G
-24 VSVTIRDHCRPCKLI
+24 
-39 VRQWGMN
+39 
-46 ISRHH
+46 HH
-51 SDDFD
+51 SDDRD
-56 KRRQMRAL
+56 EQKGMRAL
-64 LAAHDWSSSPMGE
+64 LAAHDWSTSPIGAPE
-77 PGGWPV
+77 GWPA

-90 LMLDAPHPTL
+90 LMLDAPFPTL
-100 VCWSGRYLMLYNDAY
+100 VCWTGQYLMLYNDAY
-115 AALLG
+115 ADLLG
-120 PAHPAAFGRP
+120 RAHPAALGKP
-130 LSEVMPSMW
+130 IAEVMPTLW
-139 PEVRP
+139 PDVAP
-144 LADAAMAG
+144 LANAAMAG
-152 QPGHV
+152 RPGRV
-157 KDLCVTLPPGDKECE
+157 EDLCVVLPAAADECQ
-172 RWFSASYV
+172 RWFTASYI
-180 PLRGFD
+180 PLRSLAGE
-186 GAVGGFVHTAFETT
+186 VGGFVHTAVETT

-206 RRADQARLASEARLS
+206 RRAEAARRASDARLS
-221 AVFDSLPVGIA
+221 AVFDSLPVGVA
-232 VSDASG
+232 VTDTNG
-238 AIILAN
+238 AVVLAN
-244 DAMRRYLPTGQL
+244 DAMQRYV
-256 PSLDARRFERWTLL
+256 PSRFMPSRDEERLARWTIL
-270 DAGGRAVG
+270 DGDGKPVARE
-278 RADFPGMRA
+278 DFPGARA
-287 LRGERVVPGVEARY
+287 LRGERVVPGMEALY
-301 REDDGREIWTHISS
+301 REDDGRETWTHISS
-315 VPIVDADGRIDGQ
+315 VPIVDADGRIGGQ

-362 FCILEVTFDAGGAPI
+362 FCILEVKLDAGGAPC

-389 IQSGIPDARG
+389 IQSGIPDAKG

-408 LESVWLER
+408 LETVWLER
-416 YGAVARSG
+416 YGAVARTG

-472 RRLALEASEASR
+472 RRLAGEASEASR

-508 EIMRLRADSPDTMA
+508 EIMRLRADSQDTMA

-569 VETST
+569 VETSA
-574 AVIQGARHRLEV
+574 AVIQGARHRLD
-586 ILWPEALLLDVDPT
+586 IKLWHEPLLLDIDPT

-613 AKYTAPG
+613 AKYTPSG
-620 GDIRL
+620 GDIGL
-625 EVRRAAG
+625 EVRKG
-632 EAAGWATIAV
+632 EGDAIVAV

-688 HGGSVGVHSAG
+688 HGGAIAVHSAG

-711 LGARLDAGPGE
+711 LGVDAGPDAAE
-722 AVQDLRHEQRA
+722 QEPRPEQRA
-733 LPRRSFC
+733 LPRRSFR

-758 QMNAHEIC
+758 QMNAHEIR

-778 SDFTP
+778 TDFTP

-790 GMPGMTGYEL
+790 GMPGITGYEL
-800 AARLRAMPAL
+800 AARLRAMPKL

-823 EEDQLRA
+823 EEDQQRA
-830 REAGFDHHFT
+830 RDAGFDHHFT

-847 VSRLLGQLG
+847 VSRLLGQLS

>member
-1 MAFKLTKTRSSC
+1 MSELGK
-13 IGPGLSKWRVV
+13 
-24 VSVTIRDHCRPCKLI
+24 
-39 VRQWGMN
+39 
-46 ISRHH
+46 H
-51 SDDFD
+51 SDHPSD
-56 KRRQMRAL
+56 QPAMRAL
-64 LAAHDWSSSPMGE
+64 LAAHDWSTNPMGD
-77 PGGWPV
+77 PAGWPA

-100 VCWSGRYLMLYNDAY
+100 VCWSAQYLMLYNDAY
-115 AALLG
+115 AELLG
-120 PAHPAAFGRP
+120 ARHPFAFGRP
-130 LSEVMPSMW
+130 LHEVMPTMW
-139 PEVRP
+139 PDVQP

-152 QPGHV
+152 RPGHI
-157 KDLCVTLPPGDKECE
+157 DELCVALPPGDRECE

-180 PLRGFD
+180 PLRSLAGK
-186 GAVGGFVHTAFETT
+186 VNGFVHTAFETT
-200 GRVLEA
+200 GRVLAA
-206 RRADQARLASEARLS
+206 RRADLARQASDARLS
-221 AVFDSLPVGIA
+221 ALFDSLPVGVA
-232 VSDASG
+232 VSDTGG
-238 AIILAN
+238 AIVLAN
-244 DAMRRYLPTGQL
+244 DAMARYVPTGRL
-256 PSLDARRFERWTLL
+256 PSEDEERVGRWTIF
-270 DAGGRAVG
+270 DTAGKPVTRSE
-278 RADFPGMRA
+278 FPGARA
-287 LRGERVVPGVEARY
+287 LRGERVVPGLEALY
-301 REDDGREIWTHISS
+301 RCDDEREIWTHISS
-315 VPIVDADGRIDGQ
+315 VPIVDADGRISGQ
-328 VSVVTDI
+328 VSAVTDI

-362 FCILEVTFDAGGAPI
+362 FCILEVKFDAGAPS

-382 EVNPMFA
+382 EVNPMFE
-389 IQSGIPDARG
+389 IQSGIVDARG
-399 RSVHELAPG
+399 RSVHELVPG
-408 LESVWLER
+408 LETVWLER
-416 YGAVARSG
+416 YGAVALSG

-453 QVALVFRDTSERKR
+453 HVALVFRDTSERKR
-467 IEEDM
+467 IEENM
-472 RRLALEASEASR
+472 RRLAQEASEASR

-508 EIMRLRADSPDTMA
+508 EIMRLRADSPEALA

-555 RKQLVDLN
+555 RRQLADLN

-569 VETST
+569 VETSN
-574 AVIQGARHRLEV
+574 AVIQGARHRLAV
-586 ILWPEALLLDVDPT
+586 GLWPEALLLDIDPT

-613 AKYTAPG
+613 AKYTPPG

-625 EVRRAAG
+625 EVRKEG
-632 EAAGWATIAV
+632 SEAVVAV
-642 SDSGVGILPEHQEAI
+642 SDSGVGIPPEHQNAI
-657 FEMFSQVGDHGG
+657 FEMFSQVGDSGG

-683 QLVAL
+683 QLLTL
-688 HGGSVGVHSAG
+688 HGGAIGVHSAG

-711 LGARLDAGPGE
+711 LGVRQTDGQAAGP
-722 AVQDLRHEQRA
+722 AAEQRA
-733 LPRRSFC
+733 VPRRSFR

-758 QMNAHEIC
+758 QLNAHEIRS
-766 TATNGRDALALV
+766 ATNGRDALALV
-778 SDFTP
+778 RDFTP

-800 AARLRAMPAL
+800 AQRLRALPAL
-810 ARTVIVAVTGWGS
+810 AHTTIVAVTGWGS
-823 EEDQLRA
+823 EEDQVRS

>member
-1 MAFKLTKTRSSC
+1 
-13 IGPGLSKWRVV
+13 
-24 VSVTIRDHCRPCKLI
+24 
-39 VRQWGMN
+39 MN
-46 ISRHH
+46 IPGHH
-51 SDDFD
+51 SDDSD
-56 KRRQMRAL
+56 KRQRMRTL
-64 LAAHDWSSSPMGE
+64 LTAHDWSATPMGE
-77 PGGWPV
+77 PDAWPV

-90 LMLDAPHPTL
+90 LMLDAPYPTL
-100 VCWSGRYLMLYNDAY
+100 VCWTGQYLMLYNDAY
-115 AALLG
+115 AQLLG
-120 PAHPAAFGRP
+120 AAHPAALGKP
-130 LSEVMPSMW
+130 LSEVMPTLW
-139 PEVRP
+139 PDVAP

-152 QPGHV
+152 RSGQV
-157 KDLCVTLPPGDKECE
+157 EDLCVVLPPGDDECQ
-172 RWFSASYV
+172 RWFTASYI
-180 PLRGFD
+180 PLRSLAGE
-186 GAVGGFVHTAFETT
+186 VKGFVHTAVETT

-206 RRADQARLASEARLS
+206 QRAEAARRASDARLS
-221 AVFDSLPVGIA
+221 AVFDSLPVGVA
-232 VSDASG
+232 VTDTIG
-238 AIILAN
+238 AVVLAN
-244 DAMRRYLPTGQL
+244 DEMRRYVPTRFM
-256 PSLDARRFERWTLL
+256 PSRDAQRLARWTVL
-270 DAGGRAVG
+270 DGAGKPVAAG
-278 RADFPGMRA
+278 DFPGARA
-287 LRGERVVPGVEARY
+287 LRGERVVPGMEALY
-301 REDDGREIWTHISS
+301 RADDGREIWTHISS
-315 VPIVDADGRIDGQ
+315 VPIVDADGKIDGQ

-416 YGAVARSG
+416 YGAVARTG

-472 RRLALEASEASR
+472 RRLAREASEASR

-625 EVRRAAG
+625 EVRKDAG
-632 EAAGWATIAV
+632 EAVIGV

-688 HGGSVGVHSAG
+688 HGGAIAVHSAG

-711 LGARLDAGPGE
+711 LGARPDAGPDE
-722 AVQDLRHEQRA
+722 AVQELRQEQRA
-733 LPRRSFC
+733 VPRRSFR

-758 QMNAHEIC
+758 QMNAHEIR

-778 SDFTP
+778 SEFTP

-800 AARLRAMPAL
+800 ATRLRAMPAL
-810 ARTVIVAVTGWGS
+810 AHTTLVAVTGWGS
-823 EEDQLRA
+823 EEDQARA

-840 KPIAAET
+840 KPIAAES
-847 VSRLLGQLG
+847 VSRLMRQLG

>member
-1 MAFKLTKTRSSC
+1 
-13 IGPGLSKWRVV
+13 
-24 VSVTIRDHCRPCKLI
+24 
-39 VRQWGMN
+39 MN
-46 ISRHH
+46 IHGHH
-51 SDDFD
+51 SDDPD
-56 KRRQMRAL
+56 NRRQMRAL

-100 VCWSGRYLMLYNDAY
+100 VCWSERYLMLYNDAY

-120 PAHPAAFGRP
+120 LAHPGALGRP
-130 LSEVMPSMW
+130 LSEVMPTMW
-139 PEVRP
+139 PAVKP

-152 QPGHV
+152 RPGHV
-157 KDLCVTLPPGDKECE
+157 EDLCVTLPPGDAECQ
-172 RWFSASYV
+172 RWFAASYV
-180 PLRGFD
+180 PLRGLD
-186 GAVGGFVHTAFETT
+186 GVAGGFVHTAFETT

-206 RRADQARLASEARLS
+206 RRADQARRASDARLS
-221 AVFDSLPVGIA
+221 ALFDSLPVGVG

-238 AIILAN
+238 AIVLAN
-244 DAMRRYLPTGQL
+244 DAMERYLPTRRM
-256 PSLDARRFERWTLL
+256 PSRDERGFARWTIF
-270 DAGGRAVG
+270 DEDGAPVARAS
-278 RADFPGMRA
+278 FPGARA
-287 LRGERVVPGVEARY
+287 LRGERVVPGMEALY
-301 REDDGREIWTHISS
+301 RQDDGREVWTHISS
-315 VPIVDADGRIDGQ
+315 VPILAADGRIDGQ
-328 VSVVTDI
+328 VSVITDI

-340 TEAALRESEEKYR
+340 AEAALRESEEKYR

-362 FCILEVTFDAGGAPI
+362 FCILEVKFDAGGAPS
-377 DLVFL
+377 DLVFI

-389 IQSGIPDARG
+389 IQSGIPDAKG
-399 RSVHELAPG
+399 RSVHELVPG

-416 YGAVARSG
+416 YGAVARTG

-453 QVALVFRDTSERKR
+453 HVALVFRDTSARKR

-472 RRLALEASEASR
+472 RRLAREASEASR

-508 EIMRLRADSPDTMA
+508 EIMRLRADNPDTLA

-574 AVIQGARHRLEV
+574 AVIQGARHRLHV
-586 ILWPEALLLDVDPT
+586 RLWHEPLLLDIDPI
-600 RIAQVVSNLLTNA
+600 RVAQVVSNLLTNA
-613 AKYTAPG
+613 AKYTPPG
-620 GDIRL
+620 GDIHL
-625 EVRRAAG
+625 DVSKGASGAAG
-632 EAAGWATIAV
+632 EATGMATIAV
-642 SDSGVGILPEHQEAI
+642 SDSGVGILPEHREAI

-688 HGGSVGVHSAG
+688 HGGRIEVDSAG

-711 LGARLDAGPGE
+711 LGARPGAGPDEVLSE
-722 AVQDLRHEQRA
+722 ARQEQRA
-733 LPRRSFC
+733 VPRRSFR

-758 QMNAHEIC
+758 QMNAHEIRS
-766 TATNGRDALALV
+766 ATNGRDALALV
-778 SDFTP
+778 RDFTP

-790 GMPGMTGYEL
+790 GMPGMNGYEL
-800 AARLRAMPAL
+800 AARLRALPAL

-823 EEDQLRA
+823 DEDQLRA

-840 KPIAAET
+840 KPIAAGT
-847 VSRLLGQLG
+847 LSRLLGQLG

>member
-1 MAFKLTKTRSSC
+1 
-13 IGPGLSKWRVV
+13 
-24 VSVTIRDHCRPCKLI
+24 
-39 VRQWGMN
+39 
-46 ISRHH
+46 
-51 SDDFD
+51 
-56 KRRQMRAL
+56 MRAV
-64 LAAHDWSSSPMGE
+64 LATHDWTSTPLGE
-77 PGGWPV
+77 PGAWPV

-120 PAHPAAFGRP
+120 PAHPGALGKP
-130 LSEVMPSMW
+130 LSEVMPTMW

-152 QPGHV
+152 RPAHV
-157 KDLCVTLPPGDKECE
+157 EDLCVTLPPGDEECQ

-180 PLRGFD
+180 PLRGLD

-200 GRVLEA
+200 GPVLEA
-206 RRADQARLASEARLS
+206 RRADQARQASEARLS
-221 AVFDSLPVGIA
+221 AVFDSLPVGVA
-232 VSDASG
+232 VTDTSG
-238 AIILAN
+238 AVVLAN
-244 DAMRRYLPTGQL
+244 DAMQRYMPTRFM
-256 PSLDARRFERWTLL
+256 PSRDAQRLARWTIL
-270 DAGGRAVG
+270 DGAGKPVA
-278 RADFPGMRA
+278 ADDFPGARA
-287 LRGERVVPGVEARY
+287 LRGERVVPGMEALY
-301 REDDGREIWTHISS
+301 RADDDREIWAHISS
-315 VPIVDADGRIDGQ
+315 VPIVDADGRISGQ

-362 FCILEVTFDAGGAPI
+362 FCILEVTFDAAGAPV

-416 YGAVARSG
+416 YGAVARTG

-472 RRLALEASEASR
+472 RRLAREASEASR

-541 LLDVA
+541 LLDIA

-563 RVVTSA
+563 RVMASA

-586 ILWPEALLLDVDPT
+586 ILWPEPLLLDLDPT

-613 AKYTAPG
+613 AKYTPPG

-625 EVRRAAG
+625 EVGKDAG
-632 EAAGWATIAV
+632 EATIAV
-642 SDSGVGILPEHQEAI
+642 SDTGVGILPEHQEAI

-683 QLVAL
+683 QLATL
-688 HGGSVGVHSAG
+688 HGGAISVHSAG

-711 LGARLDAGPGE
+711 LGARPGAGQDA
-722 AVQDLRHEQRA
+722 AVQEPRQEQRA
-733 LPRRSFC
+733 LPRRRFRV
-740 ILVVDDNTDA
+740 LVVDDNTDA

-758 QMNAHEIC
+758 QMNAHEIR

-778 SDFTP
+778 RDFTP

-810 ARTVIVAVTGWGS
+810 AHTTLVAVTGWGS

-840 KPIAAET
+840 KPIAAEA
-847 VSRLLGQLG
+847 VSRLLGRLG

>member
-1 MAFKLTKTRSSC
+1 MRT
-13 IGPGLSKWRVV
+13 
-24 VSVTIRDHCRPCKLI
+24 LI
-39 VRQWGMN
+39 
-46 ISRHH
+46 
-51 SDDFD
+51 
-56 KRRQMRAL
+56 
-64 LAAHDWSSSPMGE
+64 AAHDWSTSPMGD

-83 ELRVALD
+83 ELRVALE
-90 LMLDAPHPTL
+90 LMLDAPQPTL
-100 VCWSGRYLMLYNDAY
+100 VCWSAQHLMLYNDAY

-120 PAHPAAFGRP
+120 LAHPAALGAP
-130 LSEVMPSMW
+130 MQEVMPALW
-139 PEVRP
+139 PQIAP
-144 LADAAMAG
+144 LAAAAMAG
-152 QPGHV
+152 RPGRLDEV
-157 KDLCVTLPPGDKECE
+157 CIELPPGDSECQ

-180 PLRGFD
+180 PLRSLD
-186 GAVGGFVHTAFETT
+186 GQVGGFVHTAFETT

-206 RRADQARLASEARLS
+206 RRAEQARRASDARLS
-221 AVFDSLPVGIA
+221 ALFDSLPVG
-232 VSDASG
+232 VGVTDASG
-238 AIILAN
+238 AMVLAN
-244 DAMRRYLPTGQL
+244 DAMEYYLPTRRL
-256 PSLDARRFERWTLL
+256 PSRDEQRAGRWTILDADGKPVARS
-270 DAGGRAVG
+270 
-278 RADFPGMRA
+278 DFPGARA
-287 LRGERVVPGVEARY
+287 LRGERVVPGVEALY

-315 VPIVDADGRIDGQ
+315 VPILDADGQVSGQ

-362 FCILEVTFDAGGAPI
+362 FCVLEVKFDAGGAPV

-382 EVNPMFA
+382 EVNPMFSV
-389 IQSGIPDARG
+389 QSGIVDARG

-416 YGAVARSG
+416 YGGVARTG

-430 EYSPKLERWF
+430 EYSPMLERWF

-445 RIGAPEAR
+445 RIGGPEAR

-467 IEEDM
+467 IEQDM
-472 RRLALEASEASR
+472 RRLAQEASEASR

-508 EIMRLRADSPDTMA
+508 EIMRLRADKPDTLL

-531 THQLSHLVDD
+531 TNQLSHLVDD

-555 RKQLVDLN
+555 RRQLADLN

-569 VETST
+569 IETSN
-574 AVIQGARHRLEV
+574 AVIQGARHRLTV
-586 ILWPEALLLDVDPT
+586 RLWPEALLLDIDPT
-600 RIAQVVSNLLTNA
+600 RIAQVISNLLTNA
-613 AKYTAPG
+613 AKYTPPG
-620 GDIRL
+620 GEIGL
-625 EVRRAAG
+625 EVRKEAG
-632 EAAGWATIAV
+632 EGGDQAVVAV
-642 SDSGVGILPEHQEAI
+642 SDSGVGIPPEHQDAI
-657 FEMFSQVGDHGG
+657 FEMFSQVGDSGG

-683 QLVAL
+683 QLVTL
-688 HGGSVGVHSAG
+688 HGGAISVHSAG
-699 AGQGSTFTVRLP
+699 AGQGSTFTVCLP
-711 LGARLDAGPGE
+711 LGSRADGGQGE
-722 AVQDLRHEQRA
+722 MPAPALPHEQRA
-733 LPRRSFC
+733 LPRRTFR

-758 QMNAHEIC
+758 QLNAHEIR

-778 SDFTP
+778 RDFTP

-800 AARLRAMPAL
+800 AQSMRALPAL
-810 ARTVIVAVTGWGS
+810 AHTTIVAVTGWGS
-823 EEDQLRA
+823 EEDQQRS

-847 VSRLLGQLG
+847 VSSLLGRLH